1 MKPADFFANLIK
13 VRQRIHTACQRAGRM
28 PEEITLVAVSKKME
42 AARVAAAIAAGQ
54 RVFGESYL
62 QEAEA
67 KIPGLPPACWHCIG
81 HLQSNKAKKA
91 ARLFDLIQTVDSEK
105 LAARLAAARNEM
117 GADDLDI
124 LLQVNIGEEPQKFG
138 VPPLETPALARAV
151 AAIKGVRLCGLMAI
165 PPWNPDPEAS
175 RPFFRRLADLAADL
189 AAKGVLPADEYE
201 LSMGMSHDFE
211 VAIEEGATMIRVGTA
226 LFGPRPA
233 G

>member
-1 MKPADFFANLIK
+1 MKVSAGFPANLAR
-13 VRQRIHTACQRAGRM
+13 VRQRIRAACQRAGRD
-28 PEEITLVAVSKKME
+28 PGTVTLVAVSKKVE
-42 AARVAAAIAAGQ
+42 PARVAAAIAAGQ

-67 KIPGLPPACWHCIG
+67 KIPGLPGACWHCIG

-91 ARLFDLIQTVDSEK
+91 ARLFDLVQTVDSEK
-105 LAARLAAARNEM
+105 LAGRLAAARREM
-117 GADDLDI
+117 GAAPLEI

-138 VPPLETPALARAV
+138 VPPSGTAALARAV
-151 AAIKGVRLCGLMAI
+151 AGIQGVRLCGLMAI

-175 RPFFRRLADLAADL
+175 RPFFRHLAGLAADL
-189 AAKGVLPADEYE
+189 AAGGLLPAAGYQ

-211 VAIEEGATMIRVGTA
+211 VAIEEGATMVRVGTA

-233 G
+233 